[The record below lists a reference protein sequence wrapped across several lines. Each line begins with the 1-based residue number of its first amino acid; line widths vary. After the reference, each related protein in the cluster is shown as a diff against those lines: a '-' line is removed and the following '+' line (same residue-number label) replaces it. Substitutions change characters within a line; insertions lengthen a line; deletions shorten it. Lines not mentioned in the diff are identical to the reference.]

1 MKKTFTLLKQNN
13 AQIVREK
20 NTERDNSS
28 NITRYSEQILA
39 PLNVTAC
46 YRPLNTGFL
55 RRETFTVDSI
65 RKFLLAA
72 METKMVV
79 A

>member
-13 AQIVREK
+13 ALIVREK
-20 NTERDNSS
+20 NTERDNLS
-28 NITRYSEQILA
+28 NITRYFVQILA

-46 YRPLNTGFL
+46 YRSLSTSFL

-72 METKMVV
+72 MDTKMAV